1 MIRTNNKEVINRLSK
16 NSFKY
21 NKGRNKFAI
30 VSIILTTLLFTAFFT
45 IQMSMIKST
54 QYESMRMVGGTFHGG
69 FKNLNTKEYEKIK
82 DNKLIKEKG
91 ISIFVNLAQNKE
103 LAKRQTEIKYGDKNY
118 IENCF
123 AKPFKGDIPKN
134 KNEILVDTLTL
145 DALGI
150 PKGIN
155 QKINLKYFIEGKE
168 YNTEFKISGI
178 YKGDKVSMASILYVS
193 KDFVEEELKGV
204 DQEKSKKSGE
214 GTGLISL
221 EVNFSNSFF
230 IEEKLEK
237 VLIESGLNTK
247 KINNGVNWAY
257 TSVNLE
263 ENRGAVFGAIGF
275 LAIIMFAGYLII
287 YNVFYISIVKD
298 IKFYGLLKTIGTT
311 KKQINKIIIKQALKM
326 CTIGIPI
333 GVALGYFIGAIL
345 TPLVIGQ
352 TTIVNAEISASP
364 IIFIGSILFSLITV
378 LISIHKPSK
387 IASKVSPIE
396 ALRYSGVREKT
407 RKKFK
412 KTNSGAKIKNM
423 ALSNV
428 FKNKRK
434 SFIVI
439 ASLSLS
445 IILLNVVYT
454 IIYGLDMDKYLVNLI
469 GTDFTVGD
477 TSFYRWEYGFGNY
490 SDALTEDICKEIE
503 NLDGVDSVDK
513 IYNKGI
519 DLPLIDEMKKNIE
532 LKKSSVEQED
542 QNYINK
548 VLKDKKIPTEC
559 YGIDEGILPFIEKYL
574 TKGKIDIEKFKSGNY
589 IILDENWYMGRLLD
603 VGSKVTIPFENGQSK
618 EYEVMATVQVIPLYL
633 RTGCVNAVGNDM
645 YLPINEFKNIANN
658 KSVMTAMFNVDDS
671 QINNVK
677 NYLDNKIKTNPT
689 LDNKMKLTYINA
701 FEDMANTYKIVG
713 YGLSFVLGLIGIL
726 NFNNV
731 MMTNIISRKR
741 EFAILKGV
749 GMTENQLKKLVK
761 LEGLYYA
768 LLTIFIVVVI
778 GLPLTKKLVTLV
790 AGGMMIFSYKFTM
803 LPIIIS
809 SPILII
815 ISIIVPAICIKYT
828 EKNSIVEALRE
839 NE

>member
-54 QYESMRMVGGTFHGG
+54 QYETMRMVGGTFHGC
-69 FKNLNTKEYEKIK
+69 FKDLTTKEYEKIK

-91 ISIFVNLAQNKE
+91 ISIIVNLAQNKE

-118 IENCF
+118 IENGF
-123 AKPFKGDIPKN
+123 AKPFKGNIPKS

-150 PKGIN
+150 PKEIN
-155 QKINLKYFIEGKE
+155 QKINLKYFINDKE
-168 YNTEFKISGI
+168 YNTEFKVSGI
-178 YKGDKVSMASILYVS
+178 YKGDKVSMASVLYVS
-193 KDFVEEELKGV
+193 KDFVEEAFKGM
-204 DQEKSKKSGE
+204 DQEKIKKSGE
-214 GTGLISL
+214 CEGLISL
-221 EVNFSNSFF
+221 EVNFSNSLF
-230 IEEKLEK
+230 IGKKLEK
-237 VLIESGLNTK
+237 VLIESGLNAKEIKT
-247 KINNGVNWAY
+247 GVNWAY

-287 YNVFYISIVKD
+287 YNIFYISIVKD

-326 CTIGIPI
+326 CTIGIPVGI
-333 GVALGYFIGAIL
+333 ALGYFVGVIL
-345 TPLVIGQ
+345 TPLLVRQ
-352 TTIVNAEISASP
+352 TTIANTEISASP
-364 IIFIGSILFSLITV
+364 IIFIGSTVFSLITV
-378 LISIHKPSK
+378 MVSIHKPSK

-396 ALRYSGVREKT
+396 ALKYSGVSEKP
-407 RKKFK
+407 RKKVK

-445 IILLNVVYT
+445 IILLNTVYT
-454 IIYGLDMDKYLVNLI
+454 IIYGFDIDKYLINLI

-477 TSFYRWEYGFGNY
+477 TSFYRYQYGVGNY
-490 SDALTEDICKEIE
+490 SDALTEDICKDIE
-503 NLDGVDSVDK
+503 NLEGVHSVDK
-513 IYNKGI
+513 IYHKGVQ
-519 DLPLIDEMKKNIE
+519 LPLIDEMKKNIE
-532 LKKSSVEQED
+532 REKSSAKQVYQD
-542 QNYINK
+542 SINK
-548 VLKDKKIPTEC
+548 ALKNKIVPTEC

-589 IILDENWYMGRLLD
+589 IILDENWDMGKLLD

-633 RTGCVNAVGNDM
+633 RTGYINTVGNDM
-645 YLPINEFKNIANN
+645 YLPISEFKNIVNN

-677 NYLDNKIKTNPT
+677 NYLENKIKTNPT
-689 LDNKMKLTYINA
+689 LDYTMKLTYINE

-741 EFAILKGV
+741 EFAILKSV

-778 GLPLTKKLVTLV
+778 GIPLTKKLVTLV
-790 AGGMMIFSYKFTM
+790 AGGMMMFSYKFTM
-803 LPIIIS
+803 LPIIVS

-828 EKNSIVEALRE
+828 EKDSIVESLRE

>member
-54 QYESMRMVGGTFHGG
+54 QYETMRMVGGTFHGG
-69 FKNLNTKEYEKIK
+69 FKDLNTKEYEKIK
-82 DNKLIKEKG
+82 DNKLIKEKYV
-91 ISIFVNLAQNKE
+91 SIFVNLAQNKE
-103 LAKRQTEIKYGDKNY
+103 LAKRQTEIKYADKNY
-118 IENCF
+118 IENGF
-123 AKPFKGDIPKN
+123 AKPFKGNIPKS

-150 PKGIN
+150 PKDIN
-155 QKINLKYFIEGKE
+155 QKINLKYFINDKE
-168 YNTEFKISGI
+168 YNTEFKVSGI
-178 YKGDKVSMASILYVS
+178 YEGDKVSMASVLYVS
-193 KDFVEEELKGV
+193 KDFVEEELKGI
-204 DQEKSKKSGE
+204 DQEKIKKSGE
-214 GTGLISL
+214 GTGLIDL
-221 EVNFSNSFF
+221 EVKFSNSLF
-230 IEEKLEK
+230 IEKKLQK

-247 KINNGVNWAY
+247 QINTGVNWAY
-257 TSVNLE
+257 TSVRME
-263 ENRGAVFGAIGF
+263 EDTGSLWGAIGF

-326 CTIGIPI
+326 CMIGIPVGI
-333 GVALGYFIGAIL
+333 ALGYFIGVIL
-345 TPLVIGQ
+345 TPLLVRQ
-352 TTIVNAEISASP
+352 TTIVNTEISASP

-378 LISIHKPSK
+378 LVSIYKPSK

-407 RKKFK
+407 RRKVK
-412 KTNSGAKIKNM
+412 KTNSGAKIRNM

-428 FKNKRK
+428 FKNKSK

-445 IILLNVVYT
+445 IILLNCVYT
-454 IIYGLDMDKYLVNLI
+454 VIYGLDIDKYLVNLI

-477 TSFYRWEYGFGNY
+477 TSFYRWEYGLGNY
-490 SDALTEDICKEIE
+490 SDAFTEDICKEIE
-503 NLDGVDSVDK
+503 NLEGVHSVDK
-513 IYNKGI
+513 IYHKGI
-519 DLPLIDEMKKNIE
+519 QLPLIDEMKKNIE
-532 LKKSSVEQED
+532 RKKSSVEQD
-542 QNYINK
+542 YQKYINEA
-548 VLKDKKIPTEC
+548 LKNKKIPTEC

-574 TKGKIDIEKFKSGNY
+574 TKGKIDIEKFKTGNY

-633 RTGCVNAVGNDM
+633 RTGYVGIEGSDM
-645 YLPINEFKNIANN
+645 YLPISEFKNIVNN

-677 NYLDNKIKTNPT
+677 NYLENKIKTNPT
-689 LDNKMKLTYINA
+689 LDYTMKLTYINE

-741 EFAILKGV
+741 EFAILKSV

-778 GLPLTKKLVTLV
+778 GIPLTKKLVTLV
-790 AGGMMIFSYKFTM
+790 AGGMMMFSYKFTM

-815 ISIIVPAICIKYT
+815 ISIIVPTICIKYT
-828 EKNSIVEALRE
+828 EKDSIVESLRE

>member
-1 MIRTNNKEVINRLSK
+1 MVRTNNKEVINRLSK

-21 NKGRNKFAI
+21 NKGRNKLAI
-30 VSIILTTLLFTAFFT
+30 VSIILTTLLFTSFFT

-54 QYESMRMVGGTFHGG
+54 QYETMRMVGGKFHGG
-69 FKNLNTKEYEKIK
+69 FKDLSTKEYEKIK
-82 DNKLIKEKG
+82 DSKLIKEKG

-103 LAKRQTEIKYGDKNY
+103 LAKIQTEIKYGDKNY

-123 AKPFKGDIPKN
+123 SKPFKGNIPKN

-145 DALGI
+145 DALGM
-150 PKGIN
+150 PKEIN
-155 QKINLKYFIEGKE
+155 QKINLKYFINDKE
-168 YNTEFKISGI
+168 YNKEFKISGI

-193 KDFVEEELKGV
+193 KDFVEEELKGI

-230 IEEKLEK
+230 IEKKLEK
-237 VLIESGLNTK
+237 VLMESGLNTK
-247 KINNGVNWAY
+247 KINTGVNWAY
-257 TSVNLE
+257 TSVNIE
-263 ENRGAVFGAIGF
+263 EDTGSLVGVIGF
-275 LAIIMFAGYLII
+275 LTIIMLAGYLII

-333 GVALGYFIGAIL
+333 GIALGYFIGAIL
-345 TPLVIGQ
+345 TPLVVRQ
-352 TTIVNAEISASP
+352 TTIVNTEISASP
-364 IIFIGSILFSLITV
+364 IIFIGSIIFSLITV
-378 LISIHKPSK
+378 LMSIHKPTK

-407 RKKFK
+407 RKKVK
-412 KTNSGAKIKNM
+412 KTSGGAKIRNM

-445 IILLNVVYT
+445 IILLNAVYT
-454 IIYGLDMDKYLVNLI
+454 IIYGFDIDKYLINLI
-469 GTDFTVGD
+469 GTDFTIGD
-477 TSFYRWEYGFGNY
+477 TSFYRWNYGLGNY

-503 NLDGVDSVDK
+503 NLEGVDSVNK
-513 IYNKGI
+513 IYHKGVRV
-519 DLPLIDEMKKNIE
+519 PLIDEMKKNIE
-532 LKKSSVEQED
+532 LKKSSVD
-542 QNYINK
+542 QDYQNQINES
-548 VLKDKKIPTEC
+548 LKNKKIPTEC
-559 YGIDEGILPFIEKYL
+559 YGIDEGILSFLEKFL

-589 IILDENWYMGRLLD
+589 IILDENWYMGRLVD
-603 VGSKVTIPFENGQSK
+603 IGSKVTIPFENGQSK
-618 EYEVMATVQVIPLYL
+618 EYEVMASVQVIPLYL
-633 RTGCVNAVGNDM
+633 RTGYINTIGNDM
-645 YLPINEFKNIANN
+645 YLPVNEFKNITNN
-658 KSVMTAMFNVDDS
+658 KSVMTAMFNVEDS
-671 QINNVK
+671 QINDMK
-677 NYLDNKIKTNPT
+677 NYLDNQIKTNPT
-689 LDNKMKLTYINA
+689 LDYKMKLTYINE

-731 MMTNIISRKR
+731 IMTNIISRKR
-741 EFAILKGV
+741 EFAILQSV
-749 GMTENQLKKLVK
+749 GMTKNQLKKLVK

-778 GLPLTKKLVTLV
+778 GLPITKRLVTLL

-803 LPIIIS
+803 LPIILAL
-809 SPILII
+809 PILLTIAVI
-815 ISIIVPAICIKYT
+815 MPRICYLKVNK
-828 EKNSIVEALRE
+828 ESVVELLRT

>member
-1 MIRTNNKEVINRLSK
+1 MVRTNNKEVINRLSK

-54 QYESMRMVGGTFHGG
+54 QYETMRMVGGTFHGG
-69 FKNLNTKEYEKIK
+69 FKNLSTKEYEKIK

-145 DALGI
+145 DALGMT
-150 PKGIN
+150 KEIN
-155 QKINLKYFIEGKE
+155 QKINMKYFINDKE
-168 YNTEFKISGI
+168 YNKEFKISGI
-178 YKGDKVSMASILYVS
+178 YKGDKVSRASILYVS
-193 KDFVEEELKGV
+193 KDFVEEELKGI

-221 EVNFSNSFF
+221 DVNFSNSLF
-230 IEEKLEK
+230 IEKKLEK
-237 VLIESGLNTK
+237 VLVESGLNTK
-247 KINNGVNWAY
+247 KIHAGVNWAY
-257 TSVNLE
+257 TSVNIE
-263 ENRGAVFGAIGF
+263 EDTGSLWGAIGF
-275 LAIIMFAGYLII
+275 LAIIMLAGYLII

-298 IKFYGLLKTIGTT
+298 IKSYGLLKTIGTT

-326 CTIGIPI
+326 CAIGIPI
-333 GVALGYFIGAIL
+333 GIALGYFIGVIL
-345 TPLVIGQ
+345 TPLVVRQ
-352 TTIVNAEISASP
+352 TTIANTEISASP

-378 LISIHKPSK
+378 LMSIHKPSK

-396 ALRYSGVREKT
+396 ALRYSGVCEKT
-407 RKKFK
+407 RKKVK
-412 KTNSGAKIKNM
+412 KTNSGAKIRNM

-445 IILLNVVYT
+445 IILLNAVYT
-454 IIYGLDMDKYLVNLI
+454 IIYGLDIDKYLINLI
-469 GTDFTVGD
+469 GTDFTIGD
-477 TSFYRWEYGFGNY
+477 TSFYRWNYGRGDY

-503 NLDGVDSVDK
+503 NLDGVHSVNK
-513 IYNKGI
+513 IYHKGVKV
-519 DLPLIDEMKKNIE
+519 PLIDEMKKNIE
-532 LKKSSVEQED
+532 LKKSSVDEND
-542 QNYINK
+542 QNYINES
-548 VLKDKKIPTEC
+548 LKNKKIPTEC
-559 YGIDEGILPFIEKYL
+559 YGIDEGILPFIEKFL

-633 RTGCVNAVGNDM
+633 RTGYVNTVGNDM
-645 YLPINEFKNIANN
+645 YLPINEFKNITNN
-658 KSVMTAMFNVDDS
+658 KSVMTAMFDVDDS
-671 QINNVK
+671 QTNNVK
-677 NYLDNKIKTNPT
+677 NYLDNQIKTNPT
-689 LDNKMKLTYINA
+689 LDYRMKLTYINE

-731 MMTNIISRKR
+731 IMTNIISRKR
-741 EFAILKGV
+741 EFAILESV
-749 GMTENQLKKLVK
+749 GMTKNQLKKLVK

-778 GLPLTKKLVTLV
+778 GLPITKKLVTLL
-790 AGGMMIFSYKFTM
+790 AGGTMIFSYKFTM
-803 LPIIIS
+803 LPIILTL
-809 SPILII
+809 PILLT
-815 ISIIVPAICIKYT
+815 ISVVMPRLCYLKVNK
-828 EKNSIVEALRE
+828 ESVVELLRA
-839 NE
+839 ND